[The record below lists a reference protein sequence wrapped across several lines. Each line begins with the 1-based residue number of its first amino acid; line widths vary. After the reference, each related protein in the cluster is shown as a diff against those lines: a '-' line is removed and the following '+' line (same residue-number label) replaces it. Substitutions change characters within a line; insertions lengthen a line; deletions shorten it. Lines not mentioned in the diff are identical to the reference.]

1 MSVASARP
9 RESLAG
15 STSLPAAGRF
25 LLDLFDRFL
34 IGRVRFR
41 FADTEIS
48 SGTADG
54 PETTL
59 RIHDARVFARVV
71 RFGNLGLGEAF
82 MDGDFSVEEGELYT
96 FLTACLRSR
105 LDERLRHDARLGARA
120 LYHRA
125 RAVLGGTA
133 ASVRRHYDIG
143 DDLFERIARVSSTG
157 GPRAWLGLGLA
168 AMLGVVWSFVTYL
181 AGAGI
186 ATLVGQAR
194 IPSSSILRRSVE
206 R

>member
-71 RFGNLGLGEAF
+71 RFGNAF
-82 MDGDFSVEEGELYT
+82 E
-96 FLTACLRSR
+96 TAP
-105 LDERLRHDARLGARA
+105 
-120 LYHRA
+120 
-125 RAVLGGTA
+125 A
-133 ASVRRHYDIG
+133 ASAHARPMASAARTFTRPPAAPARR
-143 DDLFERIARVSSTG
+143 RPCARCA
-157 GPRAWLGLGLA
+157 P
-168 AMLGVVWSFVTYL
+168 
-181 AGAGI
+181 
-186 ATLVGQAR
+186 
-194 IPSSSILRRSVE
+194 
-206 R
+206 

>member
-59 RIHDARVFARVV
+59 RIHDDGRGFDTGSVTA
-71 RFGNLGLGEAF
+71 GMGLNNMRERAQAIGA
-82 MDGDFSVEEGELYT
+82 T
-96 FLTACLRSR
+96 FRITSQSERGTEIIIHRDTPPGKTA
-105 LDERLRHDARLGARA
+105 
-120 LYHRA
+120 
-125 RAVLGGTA
+125 
-133 ASVRRHYDIG
+133 
-143 DDLFERIARVSSTG
+143 SS
-157 GPRAWLGLGLA
+157 
-168 AMLGVVWSFVTYL
+168 
-181 AGAGI
+181 
-186 ATLVGQAR
+186 
-194 IPSSSILRRSVE
+194 
-206 R
+206 